1 MFVHPIMKYSA
12 TAWSPHTILGI
23 SKLERVQRRAAR
35 YVFNDFSPFHSVSA
49 MFNQLN
55 WSSLRVRR
63 DYLKV
68 VLLYKLIK
76 GLVIITPPPDLSL
89 IAQVLHKVTQADCVF
104 LLLEL
109 NVIYFLFYHLLSSSG
124 IPCHR
129 I

>member
-1 MFVHPIMKYSA
+1 MFVRAIMEYSG

-49 MFNQLN
+49 MLNQLN
-55 WSSLRVRR
+55 WSSLRIRR

-76 GLVIITPPPDLSL
+76 GQIIRGVQIFRYIWTGG
-89 IAQVLHKVTQADCVF
+89 
-104 LLLEL
+104 
-109 NVIYFLFYHLLSSSG
+109 N
-124 IPCHR
+124 
-129 I
+129 